1 MKKKRIFIA
10 IHYLEIGG
18 AEISLIGLLNAIDY
32 SLYEVDL
39 FVYSHQGELMKLIPK
54 EVNLLLEIPEYS
66 YIEKPIKLTI
76 RNGFWRIALGRL
88 WAKVQARSIAYKKK
102 FKKPNNSIYHYI
114 MENIIHALPP
124 INPGVEYDLAISFLH
139 PFHILKDKVRAKK
152 KVGWIHTDFGLFDT
166 DVESELNIWN
176 SMDTIVSISDAITR
190 SFLSVYPSL
199 QSKVC
204 VIENILPVTY
214 INKLVNAFHYQY
226 PTRDGIN
233 FLSVGRFSYQKN
245 FDNVPEICSLI
256 RKQGVNAYWYLI
268 GFGGDESLIR
278 AKIRK
283 FQMEE
288 YVIILGKKENPYPY
302 IKACDLYI
310 QPSRY
315 EGKSIVV
322 REAQFLNKPVI
333 ITRFPSSA
341 SQLKE
346 GYDGFIVP
354 LDNDGCASEIV
365 EILHQPELI
374 EQVKKNTV
382 NEDYTLSAEIQ
393 KLYDLI

>member
-32 SLYEVDL
+32 SRYEVDL

-54 EVNLLLEIPEYS
+54 EVNLLPEIPEYS
-66 YIEKPIKLTI
+66 YIEKPIKSTI

-88 WAKVQARSIAYKKK
+88 WAKVQARSIAYRKK

-114 MENIIHALPP
+114 MENIIHALPM
-124 INPGVEYDLAISFLH
+124 INPEVEYDLAISFLH

-166 DVESELNIWN
+166 DVESELKIWN
-176 SMDTIVSISDAITR
+176 SMDYIVSISDAITR

-214 INKLVNAFHYQY
+214 INKLVNAFQYQY
-226 PTRDGIN
+226 PTQDGIN

-333 ITRFPSSA
+333 VTRFPSSS

-354 LDNDGCASEIV
+354 LDNDGCASGIV
-365 EILHQPELI
+365 EILHHPELI

-382 NEDYTLSAEIQ
+382 NEDYTLNAEIQ

>member
-32 SLYEVDL
+32 SRYEVDL
-39 FVYSHQGELMKLIPK
+39 FVYSHQGELMKLVPQ
-54 EVNLLLEIPEYS
+54 EVNFLPEIPEYS
-66 YIEKPIKLTI
+66 YIEKPIKTTI
-76 RNGFWRIALGRL
+76 RNGFWCIALGRL

-102 FKKPNNSIYHYI
+102 FKKPNNSVYHYI
-114 MENIIHALPP
+114 MENIIHALPK
-124 INPGVEYDLAISFLH
+124 INPEVEYDLAISFLH

-226 PTRDGIN
+226 PKQDGIN

-256 RKQGVNAYWYLI
+256 RKQGINVYWYLI
-268 GFGGDESLIR
+268 GFGGDEGLIR
-278 AKIRK
+278 AKIK
-283 FQMEE
+283 EFKMGE

-354 LDNDGCASEIV
+354 LDNDGCASGIV

-374 EQVKKNTV
+374 EQIKKNTV